1 MTAAETPNGLQRRCF
16 RQEEEDPCV
25 LEPDA
30 CDVTREEEPDARR
43 EIPGT
48 QRDNAE
54 KRPLGVSNGH
64 IIVDLSTIEPK
75 DF

>member
-1 MTAAETPNGLQRRCF
+1 M
-16 RQEEEDPCV
+16 
-25 LEPDA
+25 EPDA

-54 KRPLGVSNGH
+54 KRPLGV
-64 IIVDLSTIEPK
+64 DLSTIEPK